1 MGDMLTTGASGLLAF
16 QQALST
22 VSHNIANVNTPG
34 YSRQSANLVTNPA
47 FPTGSGWIGTGV
59 SVSSIDRSY
68 DSFLAAQTLSAS
80 SSYNQLNTMSGL
92 AGTVSNLFGDTTS
105 GLPATLQKFGQ
116 AVQTMASSPAQTAS
130 RQALLSQ
137 AQSLISTFKNYDSS
151 LGQLAGQVD
160 TQLGTEAAAVSTLAQ
175 NIANLNQKIVA
186 AKSQTQQAP
195 NDLLDQRDQM
205 ISQLAAHLSITTL
218 TQGDGTVSVYV
229 GSGQTLVLGTQA
241 ATLTTA
247 PDKFNSGP
255 ARLLLQTAA
264 GSTDV
269 TDVVGG
275 GTVGG
280 LLQFREQMLTPA
292 RNNLGQAAVTL
303 TNLVNAQNAVGLD
316 QRGAVGTALLAVG
329 APQALGATTN
339 SGAETVTAAVTD
351 LGGLTSSDYYL
362 RYNGSTWSLTD
373 VASGA
378 ATALTVSGGGASTTL
393 SGAGLTL
400 TVNGSAQAG
409 DEFLVQPTRQAVA
422 GLTLLTADPTR
433 IAAAAPLLT
442 SAASTNTGN
451 ASIDGGTVPVTAAW
465 VRGNYTLSFTG
476 AASYSISDASGTTV
490 ASGSYTSGAPIA
502 FNGIA
507 VTVSGTPARGDS
519 FSINDNAN
527 GSGDNRNAL
536 LLAGVLGRKV
546 LGGGQQS
553 LVDSVAAYVGTVG
566 LQTGQVQS
574 GATAQQSVLQ
584 SAQAAQAS
592 VAGVNLDE
600 EAARMLKFEQAY
612 QAAAQVIKVAGTLF
626 QSLLNAV

>member
-16 QQALST
+16 QEALST

-47 FPTGSGWIGTGV
+47 FPTGSGWVGTGV
-59 SVSSIDRSY
+59 SVSGIDRSY

-80 SSYNQLNTMSGL
+80 SSFNQLNTVSGL

-105 GLPATLQKFGQ
+105 GLSATLQKFSR
-116 AVQTMASSPAQTAS
+116 AVQSMASTPSQTAS

-160 TQLGTEAAAVSTLAQ
+160 TQLGTEAATISTLAQ
-175 NIANLNQKIVA
+175 NIANLNQKVVA

-195 NDLLDQRDQM
+195 NDLLDQRDQL
-205 ISQLAAHLSITTL
+205 ISQLATHLSVTTL
-218 TQGDGTVSVYV
+218 TQGDGTLSVYV

-241 ATLTTA
+241 ATLTA
-247 PDKFNSGP
+247 GVDKFNTGP
-255 ARLLLQTAA
+255 SRLLLQTAA

-275 GTVGG
+275 GAVGG

-292 RNNLGQAAVTL
+292 QNSLGLAAVTL
-303 TNLVNAQNAVGLD
+303 TNLVNAQNAAGLD
-316 QRGAVGTALLAVG
+316 QRGAVGSALLGVG
-329 APQALGATTN
+329 APQALGATVNT
-339 SGAETVTAAVTD
+339 GAETVTAAVTD

-362 RYNGSTWSLTD
+362 RYNGSAWSLTD

-378 ATALTVSGGGASTTL
+378 SAALTVSGGGASTTL
-393 SGAGLTL
+393 VGAGLTM

-409 DEFLVQPTRQAVA
+409 DVFLVQPTRQAVA
-422 GLTLLTADPTR
+422 GLTLLTDNPTR

-442 SAASTNTGN
+442 SAASANTGS
-451 ASIDGGTVPVTAAW
+451 ASIDAGSVPDTAVW
-465 VRGNYTLSFTG
+465 VRGNYTLSFTS
-476 AASYSISDASGTTV
+476 AASFAIKDASGTTV
-490 ASGSYTSGAPIA
+490 AAGGYTPGAPIA

-507 VTVSGTPARGDS
+507 VTVSGTPASGDS
-519 FSINDNAN
+519 FAINDNAN

-536 LLAGVLGRKV
+536 LLAGVLDKKV
-546 LGGGQQS
+546 LSSGQQS
-553 LVDSVAAYVGTVG
+553 LGDTVAAYVGTVG
-566 LQTGQVQS
+566 LQTGQVQT
-574 GATAQQSVLQ
+574 GAAAQQSVLQ

-592 VAGVNLDE
+592 VSGVNLDE

-626 QSLLNAV
+626 QSLMNAV